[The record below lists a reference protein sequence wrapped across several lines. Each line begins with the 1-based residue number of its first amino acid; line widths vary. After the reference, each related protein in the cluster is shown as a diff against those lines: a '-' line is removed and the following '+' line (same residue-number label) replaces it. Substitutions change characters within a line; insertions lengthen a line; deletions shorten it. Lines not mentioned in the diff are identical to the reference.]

1 MSRISPLIVAS
12 SVLLLSAC
20 ATQDFVKETV
30 APVQTSVDG
39 LGTRVQAHD
48 DGLKALD
55 GRLQGS
61 EARIQALQQEAI
73 ARAEAAKKLPAPSLL
88 MSTMLTDDKVKFSSG
103 RAQLTEQAGRELDQ
117 LVAKLKADNQPV
129 FVEIQGHTDSTGSNA
144 LNQQLGLQRAEA
156 VRLYLS
162 HAGLPLARMA
172 TISYGETAPL
182 ADNNTREGRSTNR
195 RVQLIV
201 MRPDGHPKLLHSWPP
216 KLLQAGRGDYVGS
229 EVMSRRAEA
238 SLSR

>member
-1 MSRISPLIVAS
+1 MSRLSPLIVAS

-20 ATQDFVKETV
+20 ATKDFVKETV

-61 EARIQALQQEAI
+61 EARIQALQQDAA
-73 ARAEAAKKLPAPSLL
+73 ARAQILNNLPKPPGLL
-88 MSTMLTDDKVKFSSG
+88 MSTVLTDDKIKFSSG
-103 RAQLTEQAGRELDQ
+103 RAQLTEQAGQELDQ

-129 FVEIQGHTDSTGSNA
+129 FVEIQGHTDNTGSDA
-144 LNQQLGLQRAEA
+144 LNQQLGLKRAEA
-156 VRLYLS
+156 VRLHLS
-162 HAGLPLARMA
+162 RAGLPLARMS
-172 TISYGETAPL
+172 TISYGESAPL
-182 ADNNTREGRSTNR
+182 ADNNTRDGRSMNR

-201 MRPDGHPKLLHSWPP
+201 MR
-216 KLLQAGRGDYVGS
+216 
-229 EVMSRRAEA
+229 
-238 SLSR
+238 

>member
-1 MSRISPLIVAS
+1 MSRLSPLIVAS

-20 ATQDFVKETV
+20 ATKDFVKETV

-61 EARIQALQQEAI
+61 EARILALQQEAA
-73 ARAEAAKKLPAPSLL
+73 ARAEAAKKLPAPTLL
-88 MSTMLTDDKVKFSSG
+88 MSVLLTDDKIKFSSG
-103 RAQLTEQAGRELDQ
+103 RAQLTEQAGQELDQ

-129 FVEIQGHTDSTGSNA
+129 FVEIQGHTDSTGGDA
-144 LNQQLGLQRAEA
+144 LNQQLGLKRAEA
-156 VRLYLS
+156 VRLHLAR
-162 HAGLPLARMA
+162 AGMPLARMA
-172 TISYGETAPL
+172 TISYGASAPL
-182 ADNNTREGRSTNR
+182 ADNSTRDGRSTNR

-201 MRPDGHPKLLHSWPP
+201 MR
-216 KLLQAGRGDYVGS
+216 
-229 EVMSRRAEA
+229 
-238 SLSR
+238 

>member
-1 MSRISPLIVAS
+1 MSRLSPLIVATS
-12 SVLLLSAC
+12 ALLLSAC
-20 ATQDFVKETV
+20 ATKEFVKETV

-61 EARIQALQQEAI
+61 EAQIQALQQEAA
-73 ARAEAAKKLPAPSLL
+73 ARAQAANNLPKPPGLL
-88 MSTMLTDDKVKFSSG
+88 MSTLLTDDKIKFSSG

-129 FVEIQGHTDSTGSNA
+129 FIEIQGHTDATGTDVI
-144 LNQQLGLQRAEA
+144 NQQLGLKRAEA
-156 VRLYLS
+156 VRLHLS
-162 HAGLPLARMA
+162 RAGLPLARMA
-172 TISYGETAPL
+172 TISYGASAPL
-182 ADNNTREGRSTNR
+182 ADNRTRDGRSMNR

-201 MRPDGHPKLLHSWPP
+201 MR
-216 KLLQAGRGDYVGS
+216 
-229 EVMSRRAEA
+229 
-238 SLSR
+238 

>member
-1 MSRISPLIVAS
+1 MTRFSPLIVAS

-20 ATQDFVKETV
+20 ATKEYVRETV
-30 APVQTSVDG
+30 APVQASVDG

-61 EARIQALQQEAI
+61 EARIQALQQEAA
-73 ARAEAAKKLPAPSLL
+73 ARAQAANNLPAPPGLL
-88 MSTMLTDDKVKFSSG
+88 MSTVLTDDKIRFSSG

-129 FVEIQGHTDSTGSNA
+129 FIEIQGHTDATGSDAANER
-144 LNQQLGLQRAEA
+144 LGLQRAEA
-156 VRLYLS
+156 VRLYLAR
-162 HAGLPLARMA
+162 AGLPLARMA
-172 TISYGETAPL
+172 TISYGESAPL
-182 ADNNTREGRSTNR
+182 ADNKTREGRSTNR

-201 MRPDGHPKLLHSWPP
+201 MR
-216 KLLQAGRGDYVGS
+216 
-229 EVMSRRAEA
+229 
-238 SLSR
+238 